1 MRSLGVLGHVLPLLA
16 AVLTG
21 VQGSVADFVSRRGHG
36 LPTALV
42 LLRAIKQLD
51 NEHEGCA
58 DEPQHKLDHP
68 PPPADEQPPEEPV
81 PLLASLEAEL
91 RLCPAA
97 LLFLECLHLYVGAPA
112 FRTSHA
118 ITPYCTLK

>member
-1 MRSLGVLGHVLPLLA
+1 MLPLLA

-21 VQGSVADFVSRRGHG
+21 VQGSIADLVARGGHRF
-36 LPTALV
+36 PAALV

-51 NEHEGCA
+51 DEHEGGA

-97 LLFLECLHLYVGAPA
+97 LLFLEGLHLYVGAPA

>member
-1 MRSLGVLGHVLPLLA
+1 MLPLLA

-21 VQGSVADFVSRRGHG
+21 VQGSIADFIPCGGHG
-36 LPTALV
+36 FSAALV
-42 LLRAIKQLD
+42 LLRMVEQLD
-51 NEHEGCA
+51 DEHEGRA
-58 DEPQHKLDHP
+58 DEPQHELDHP

-97 LLFLECLHLYVGAPA
+97 LLLLKGLHLYVGAPA